1 MQETYGKCGGR
12 NAYPGALIVE
22 ASAGQA
28 RFVADLLR
36 GLGFDHVWT
45 GTDSATAFADLHQL
59 APDLLIVAVDADPL
73 DGFTLARTVRSAA
86 QADLKDLPILFL
98 TPNATEQQVSQ
109 VRAIPRSILLVK
121 PPTREGLQRHIALV
135 MRAPG
140 RTPVRPPG
148 SLRPVAP

>member
-1 MQETYGKCGGR
+1 MQETYGKFGGR
-12 NAYPGALIVE
+12 EAYPSALVVE
-22 ASAGQA
+22 ASVGQA

-59 APDLLIVAVDADPL
+59 APDLLIVAVDAEPL
-73 DGFTLARTVRSAA
+73 DGFALARTVRSAA
-86 QADLKDLPILFL
+86 QAGVRDLPILFL
-98 TPNATEQQVSQ
+98 TPNATEQQVAE

-121 PPTREGLQRHIALV
+121 PPTRDGLQRHIALV

-140 RTPVRPPG
+140 RAPG
-148 SLRPVAP
+148 RAPAALRPVST